1 MNTQQSFDAG
11 RSFDAAQYQQN
22 ASFVPALGD
31 VILGWLAPQPGEHIL
46 DLGAGDGVLTEKLVA
61 AGAHVVAGDASP
73 SMVAAAKARG
83 LDGRL
88 IDGEALD
95 FDQAF
100 DAVFSSAALH
110 WMPDAAR
117 VSAGVFRALR
127 PGGRF
132 VAEAGGFGC
141 VAAVRVALAD
151 AMERAGVDATGAHPW
166 YFPTAEHHRSCSSAR
181 ASWWTRSWWWRAP
194 RWCQLASAR
203 GSRPSRRRSWRAS
216 PRSSARRCCSGPP
229 GASKPRCATSRGA
242 TWRTTRAC
250 ASSRGGQRRHEREA
264 GGGAGLAGSSRRPRD
279 PADAARGIDNDGAD
293 VLTPAW
299 SAASLR
305 LVERVQRT
313 KQSPAHDPQ
322 TRARSA

>member
-1 MNTQQSFDAG
+1 MNTQQRFDAG

-166 YFPTAEHHRSCSSAR
+166 YFPTAEHHRGVLERAGFVVDEIVVVAR
-181 ASWWTRSWWWRAP
+181 PTVVPAGFGAWLETFAKA
-194 RWCQLASAR
+194 QLARVPAEQ
-203 GSRPSRRRSWRAS
+203 RAHVL
-216 PRSSARRCCSGPP
+216 RWATLRLEATLRDEQGRDVADYTRLRFIARRP
-229 GASKPRCATSRGA
+229 A
-242 TWRTTRAC
+242 
-250 ASSRGGQRRHEREA
+250 EA
-264 GGGAGLAGSSRRPRD
+264 
-279 PADAARGIDNDGAD
+279 
-293 VLTPAW
+293 
-299 SAASLR
+299 
-305 LVERVQRT
+305 
-313 KQSPAHDPQ
+313 
-322 TRARSA
+322 

>member
-1 MNTQQSFDAG
+1 MNTQQRFDAG

-46 DLGAGDGVLTEKLVA
+46 DLGAGDGVLTAKLVA
-61 AGAHVVAGDASP
+61 AGARVVAGDASP
-73 SMVAAAKARG
+73 SMVAAATARG

-95 FDQAF
+95 FDRAF

-166 YFPTAEHHRSCSSAR
+166 YFPTAEHLRKFALIRCGYSDQRQIVCASKAEAQRVAGFVRPMDEYAVVTTSEAVVSVFTAQSQSRKAMGHRPFQESKNKVLDYIAGLLGVNRAEVPEAR
-181 ASWWTRSWWWRAP
+181 AA
-194 RWCQLASAR
+194 
-203 GSRPSRRRSWRAS
+203 
-216 PRSSARRCCSGPP
+216 
-229 GASKPRCATSRGA
+229 
-242 TWRTTRAC
+242 
-250 ASSRGGQRRHEREA
+250 
-264 GGGAGLAGSSRRPRD
+264 
-279 PADAARGIDNDGAD
+279 
-293 VLTPAW
+293 
-299 SAASLR
+299 
-305 LVERVQRT
+305 
-313 KQSPAHDPQ
+313 
-322 TRARSA
+322 